1 MKSSEKVLEILR
13 DLINDPKSELEFSS
27 NYELLVAVMLSAQC
41 TDKRVNIITR
51 KLFKVAN
58 TPEKMIHLSIE
69 QIEEYIKSCN
79 YYHNKAKNIYNASLD
94 IVKNFDGQVPDN
106 YNDLVSLSGVGNKTA
121 NVILAVGFGVNALPV
136 DTHVLRVSNR
146 LGFVNTNNPTKCEN
160 ELKKIFKNKDWA
172 EIHHLMLLFGRYYCK
187 ATKPDCENCKL
198 KKFCKKIK

>member
-1 MKSSEKVLEILR
+1 MKRSEKVLEILR
-13 DLINDPKSELEFSS
+13 DLIKDPKSELEFTS

-51 KLFKVAN
+51 ELFKVAN
-58 TPEKMIHLSIE
+58 TPERMINLSIE
-69 QIEEYIKSCN
+69 LIEEYIKSCN

-94 IVKNFDGQVPDN
+94 IVKNFGGQVPNN
-106 YNDLVSLSGVGNKTA
+106 YKDLISLSGVGNKTA
-121 NVILAVGFGVNALPV
+121 NVVLAVGFGINALPV

-160 ELKKIFKNKDWA
+160 TLKTIFKDEDWS

-187 ATKPDCENCKL
+187 AIKPNCEGCRL
-198 KKFCKKIK
+198 KNFCKEVK